1 MEKRSS
7 GILLHISS
15 LPGDY
20 GIGDFGKE
28 AHNFIDFLAKAK
40 QAYWQILPLGVTGF
54 GDSPYQC
61 FSAFAGNP
69 YFINLDELMQLGYLT
84 EEQIREF
91 ELGEDPGRVDYELL
105 YKNKMK
111 LLRIA
116 YKTAKEDVW
125 DELERFYKKNYSWL
139 RDFALFMSI
148 KNTEGISPRVGDSWL
163 KWDEHY
169 KDSDSNVVSDFERFS
184 KNEIYFWVF
193 TQYFFFNQW
202 KNLKYYANKRGI
214 KIIGDLSMYVS
225 EDSSDVWAN
234 PHLFNLDEYL
244 CPVAVAGVPPD
255 ICSCEGQLWGNPVYN
270 WDVMEK
276 QGYDWWIRRI
286 RMSFELYDV
295 LRIDHFRGF
304 ESYCEI
310 KYGSKDA
317 TRGRWVKGPGMKLF
331 NKIKEKLGDL
341 DIIAEDLGYITKKVE
356 KLIKETGFPSM
367 KVLQYAFDSGG
378 DSRYLPHNYDKNCV
392 VYTGTHDNSTVLG
405 SIKDMLPEDFDFAKK
420 YLRLSKEEGFNWGF
434 IRGAWSSVARLA
446 IAPMQDF
453 LGLDDSAR
461 MNKPSSVGENW
472 VWRLNKS
479 DLTDEL
485 AKRIGELTDTYRRC

>member
-1 MEKRSS
+1 
-7 GILLHISS
+7 
-15 LPGDY
+15 
-20 GIGDFGKE
+20 
-28 AHNFIDFLAKAK
+28 
-40 QAYWQILPLGVTGF
+40 
-54 GDSPYQC
+54 
-61 FSAFAGNP
+61 
-69 YFINLDELMQLGYLT
+69 
-84 EEQIREF
+84 
-91 ELGEDPGRVDYELL
+91 
-105 YKNKMK
+105 
-111 LLRIA
+111 
-116 YKTAKEDVW
+116 
-125 DELERFYKKNYSWL
+125 
-139 RDFALFMSI
+139 
-148 KNTEGISPRVGDSWL
+148 
-163 KWDEHY
+163 
-169 KDSDSNVVSDFERFS
+169 
-184 KNEIYFWVF
+184 
-193 TQYFFFNQW
+193 
-202 KNLKYYANKRGI
+202 
-214 KIIGDLSMYVS
+214 
-225 EDSSDVWAN
+225 
-234 PHLFNLDEYL
+234 
-244 CPVAVAGVPPD
+244 
-255 ICSCEGQLWGNPVYN
+255 
-270 WDVMEK
+270 
-276 QGYDWWIRRI
+276 
-286 RMSFELYDV
+286 MSFELYDV

>member
-1 MEKRSS
+1 MNNEKRSS

-148 KNTEGISPRVGDSWL
+148 K
-163 KWDEHY
+163 
-169 KDSDSNVVSDFERFS
+169 
-184 KNEIYFWVF
+184 
-193 TQYFFFNQW
+193 TQ
-202 KNLKYYANKRGI
+202 RG
-214 KIIGDLSMYVS
+214 
-225 EDSSDVWAN
+225 
-234 PHLFNLDEYL
+234 
-244 CPVAVAGVPPD
+244 
-255 ICSCEGQLWGNPVYN
+255 
-270 WDVMEK
+270 
-276 QGYDWWIRRI
+276 
-286 RMSFELYDV
+286 
-295 LRIDHFRGF
+295 
-304 ESYCEI
+304 
-310 KYGSKDA
+310 
-317 TRGRWVKGPGMKLF
+317 
-331 NKIKEKLGDL
+331 
-341 DIIAEDLGYITKKVE
+341 
-356 KLIKETGFPSM
+356 
-367 KVLQYAFDSGG
+367 
-378 DSRYLPHNYDKNCV
+378 YLPV
-392 VYTGTHDNSTVLG
+392 SGTHG
-405 SIKDMLPEDFDFAKK
+405 
-420 YLRLSKEEGFNWGF
+420 
-434 IRGAWSSVARLA
+434 
-446 IAPMQDF
+446 
-453 LGLDDSAR
+453 
-461 MNKPSSVGENW
+461 
-472 VWRLNKS
+472 
-479 DLTDEL
+479 
-485 AKRIGELTDTYRRC
+485 